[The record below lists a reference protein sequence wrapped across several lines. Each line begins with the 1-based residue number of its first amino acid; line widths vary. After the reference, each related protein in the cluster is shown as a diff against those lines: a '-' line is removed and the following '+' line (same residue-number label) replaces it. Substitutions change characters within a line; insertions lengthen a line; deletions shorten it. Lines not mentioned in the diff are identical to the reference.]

1 MSNKNYRVNIGT
13 VKGAAFWNEPKE
25 QGKQGYFSVTLA
37 RASKDQTGEW
47 VESKINLFPN
57 ELASMAIIL
66 QQLQRVVFQ
75 PVPFEIQRQDNG
87 YAQPATQPAAAPAT
101 VATTSALVGDDIP
114 F

>member
-1 MSNKNYRVNIGT
+1 MANKNYRVNIGT

-25 QGKQGYFSVTLA
+25 QGKQGYYSVTLA
-37 RASKDQTGEW
+37 RSVKDQNGNW

-57 ELASMAIIL
+57 ELTSMAAIL
-66 QQLQRVVFQ
+66 QQLQRVVLQ

-87 YAQPATQPAAAPAT
+87 YAQPAASQPATSNAA
-101 VATTSALVGDDIP
+101 ALDAISDDIP